1 MREFKEI
8 LMILVNNQLNSK
20 IELIK
25 ELYGDKEEVEE
36 LIDSWDQ
43 LTQIKEENHHH
54 SEKRQEISDISIIK
68 SKN

>member
-8 LMILVNNQLNSK
+8 LLILVNDQLNSK

-43 LTQIKEENHHH
+43 LTQIKEDNQHH
-54 SEKRQEISDISIIK
+54 SEERQEISDISIIK

>member
-8 LMILVNNQLNSK
+8 LMILVNDQLNSK

-36 LIDSWDQ
+36 LIDSWEQ
-43 LTQIKEENHHH
+43 LT
-54 SEKRQEISDISIIK
+54 
-68 SKN
+68 